1 MKVFLDTNVLASAVA
16 TRGLCV
22 DVLREVLT
30 SHELI
35 ISAALLKE
43 LKRVLQQKFKVPSSL
58 ISESLNLLRQDT
70 ILVKPVELPHV
81 NIKDKDDLIILASA
95 LSGNADLFVT
105 GDKELLDLAKL
116 EDLEIVSPRAF
127 WEKLKSQPEQVSG
140 NVVNYNILIWCFLL
154 LIEQYF

>member
-35 ISAALLKE
+35 ISDALLKE
-43 LKRVLQQKFKVPSSL
+43 LKRVLRQKFKAPSSL
-58 ISESLNLLRQDT
+58 ISEFLNLLKQ
-70 ILVKPVELPHV
+70 PVELPHV

-95 LSGNADLFVT
+95 LSGNADLLVT
-105 GDKELLDLAKL
+105 GDKELLELAKV
-116 EDLEIVSPRAF
+116 ENLEIVSPRAF
-127 WEKLKSQPEQVSG
+127 WEKLKSQPK
-140 NVVNYNILIWCFLL
+140 
-154 LIEQYF
+154 